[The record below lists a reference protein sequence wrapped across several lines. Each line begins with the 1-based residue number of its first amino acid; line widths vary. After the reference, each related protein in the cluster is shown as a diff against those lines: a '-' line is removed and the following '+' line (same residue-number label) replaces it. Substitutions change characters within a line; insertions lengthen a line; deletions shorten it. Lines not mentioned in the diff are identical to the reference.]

1 MKFVALLSGG
11 KDSCFNITHCQING
25 HELVAAASLRPREGI
40 DELDS
45 YLYQTVGQDAIEFV
59 AQALGVPL
67 HRRVITGTAVQMENE
82 YGTRKGVSESTDQAV
97 DGDET
102 EDMFQLLK
110 DVLERHPEVQAVS
123 VGAILSSYQRIRV
136 EHVCRRLG
144 LTSLS
149 YLWQRDQGELLQEMV
164 DSGVNAV
171 LIKVAGIGLKPQHL
185 GLSLAQMQPILQQLN
200 ARFGSHICGEGGEYE
215 SLTLDCPAFTKRILI
230 TESETVIHE
239 DKGFATVAYWRI
251 KSADIQEKLDSEQPL
266 LSLTMPP
273 LLDGISKPIY
283 EAALAVDNEAKLSTP
298 SEFRPTGALSAS
310 ISRRGRWIS
319 IGSVYGTH
327 KDSLTIEEETK
338 LCFENLKALLSQQGS
353 DFTAIVHIN
362 ALLSSM
368 DTFIAFNRVYSQM
381 FGTSPPAR
389 ACVAVCL
396 PSPHRVALECIA
408 YVCASPSERFALHV
422 QGVSYWAPAN
432 IGPYSQA
439 IGIDGFFHV
448 SGQIGLVPSSMVL
461 PAPLDVPKEAALSL
475 QHVRRIAQV
484 LPLTSSADDCP
495 LYLGLIVWF
504 TLKETLPALATS
516 IRLAME
522 ANSSKSTSDID
533 RPPVLF
539 VVPVDL
545 PKGAAVEIQ
554 TIFQAVHTP
563 DEESPSL
570 TSIINMKGDANVRR
584 ESCQL
589 NNGRVF
595 DILWLNKCAFGD
607 ALKYLHES
615 SATFKPLSSRVY
627 CRIEPPQQ
635 LIDDLRHESAV
646 TVIPVRGVFCMPTL
660 ERSVPVSWDLA
671 IVSLVLES

>member
-1 MKFVALLSGG
+1 
-11 KDSCFNITHCQING
+11 
-25 HELVAAASLRPREGI
+25 
-40 DELDS
+40 
-45 YLYQTVGQDAIEFV
+45 
-59 AQALGVPL
+59 
-67 HRRVITGTAVQMENE
+67 
-82 YGTRKGVSESTDQAV
+82 
-97 DGDET
+97 
-102 EDMFQLLK
+102 
-110 DVLERHPEVQAVS
+110 
-123 VGAILSSYQRIRV
+123 
-136 EHVCRRLG
+136 
-144 LTSLS
+144 
-149 YLWQRDQGELLQEMV
+149 MV

-595 DILWLNKCAFGD
+595 DILWLNKCGTAFTPTYSLAD
-607 ALKYLHES
+607 CPSFWRCFEI
-615 SATFKPLSSRVY
+615 SSREFCY
-627 CRIEPPQQ
+627 FQA
-635 LIDDLRHESAV
+635 L
-646 TVIPVRGVFCMPTL
+646 VFAGLLPH
-660 ERSVPVSWDLA
+660 
-671 IVSLVLES
+671 